1 MIKIDELLEKVPQ
14 PVKDK
19 FIVKKRERAIEI
31 VKEDLKKNNKS
42 VHDYDHDAMEGL
54 IGDAEKKLNN
64 DQLITLLMTVAAL
77 EGIALAGL

>member
-1 MIKIDELLEKVPQ
+1 MSINFKSLTPTQENCW
-14 PVKDK
+14 
-19 FIVKKRERAIEI
+19 RASI
-31 VKEDLKKNNKS
+31 
-42 VHDYDHDAMEGL
+42 L